1 MSELRPPSSSQ
12 LQPGQ
17 HVVQPHGPQHGP
29 VPARPAAPAGLP
41 KVSGIPTGKMA
52 EPDLAPIEIVDD
64 SPPAPAPGQ
73 PAPAPGQPASKIRA
87 FTVAG
92 AHVTSHQ
99 FKRQPNLTGHGVT
112 RVRTFHGRLSDEG
125 MAFMDDKINEWIDDH
140 PDVEVKFVTT
150 CIGVFEGK
158 IRDQALVVN
167 VWY

>member
-1 MSELRPPSSSQ
+1 MSELRPPSSPQQPQQQSQ
-12 LQPGQ
+12 
-17 HVVQPHGPQHGP
+17 QHGQGP
-29 VPARPAAPAGLP
+29 IRPPGLA
-41 KVSGIPTGKMA
+41 KVSGIPIGKPPT
-52 EPDLAPIEIVDD
+52 EDLESIALVEE
-64 SPPAPAPGQ
+64 PAPVAVPGQ
-73 PAPAPGQPASKIRA
+73 PASAQAQPASKIRA

-99 FKRQPNLTGHGVT
+99 FKRQPNVTGHGAT

-140 PDVEVKFVTT
+140 PEVEIKHVST

-167 VWY
+167 IWY